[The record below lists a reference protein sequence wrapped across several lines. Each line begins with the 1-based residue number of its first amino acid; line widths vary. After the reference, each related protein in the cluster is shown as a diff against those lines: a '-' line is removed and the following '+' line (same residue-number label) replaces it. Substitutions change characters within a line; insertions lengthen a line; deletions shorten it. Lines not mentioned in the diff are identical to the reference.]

1 MSLIAL
7 LIASV
12 VAYCEVSIAR
22 PRCSEAV
29 VIGTHQSG
37 HPGGPVCYRNPLL
50 FPLDVHI
57 KAGVLSI
64 L

>member
-7 LIASV
+7 LIACV

-22 PRCSEAV
+22 LRCSEAV
-29 VIGTHQSG
+29 VIGTHQLG
-37 HPGGPVCYRNPLL
+37 HSGGPACYGDPLL
-50 FPLDVHI
+50 FPVDVHI

>member
-7 LIASV
+7 LIACV

-22 PRCSEAV
+22 LRCSEAV
-29 VIGTHQSG
+29 VIGTHQLG
-37 HPGGPVCYRNPLL
+37 HSGGPACYGDPLL